1 MDVHPEPE
9 ELGFSSPRL
18 KRIKTWMQEY
28 INDGKLPGATTL
40 LARHGKVAFC
50 ETIGYGDLEEKKPLA
65 KDSILRFYSMSKPIT
80 AAAVMILY

>member
-9 ELGFSSPRL
+9 ELGLSSPRL

-50 ETIGYGDLEEKKPLA
+50 ETIGYGDRSLFNRCMDIRCFSASRKN
-65 KDSILRFYSMSKPIT
+65 
-80 AAAVMILY
+80 